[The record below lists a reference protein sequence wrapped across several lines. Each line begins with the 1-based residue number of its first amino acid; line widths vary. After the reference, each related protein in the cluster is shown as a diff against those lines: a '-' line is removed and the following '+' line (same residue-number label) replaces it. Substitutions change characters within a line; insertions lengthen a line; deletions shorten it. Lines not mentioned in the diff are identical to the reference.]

1 MNVDILQQFNFLTKV
16 MSVNVQ
22 RYLVST
28 KLKTPGKQLTQPC
41 RIESM
46 VEN

>member
-1 MNVDILQQFNFLTKV
+1 MNVDILQQFSFLTQN

-22 RYLVST
+22 RHLVST
-28 KLKTPGKQLTQPC
+28 KLKTPGKQPTQPY
-41 RIESM
+41 RLESM